1 MNLGNKLKKLRKSRN
16 LTLQELADK
25 LNEENHVGTFN
36 KGRISKWE
44 NNKEEPRLSS
54 IKQLADF
61 YGINIDSLYLK
72 EDKENGGYKNINL
85 IYNQLEE
92 SRQIKVYDFA
102 EQQLEEQNKIININK
117 YSKDETEDDI
127 VEETMEGYLS
137 AGTGEFLA
145 EDIKEPIRIHKSLLP
160 EQHYDMI
167 LQVNGDSMEPMFEDH
182 EYVFIRTTKEIRSG
196 QIGVFIIDGESL
208 LKKAYINDDH
218 LRLVS
223 LNKKYE
229 DLIFD
234 SINDIHLI
242 GTVVM

>member
-1 MNLGNKLKKLRKSRN
+1 MNVGDRMKQRRKELRLSA
-16 LTLQELADK
+16 EDVADK
-25 LNEENHVGTFN
+25 IGVNRSTVFRYE
-36 KGRISKWE
+36 KGEIEKLPIE
-44 NNKEEPRLSS
+44 ILEPLSEVLRTTPQFLMGWDEQPD
-54 IKQLADF
+54 I
-61 YGINIDSLYLK
+61 IP
-72 EDKENGGYKNINL
+72 
-85 IYNQLEE
+85 IYNQLEHA
-92 SRQIKVYDFA
+92 RQEKVYNYA
-102 EQQLEEQNKIININK
+102 EQELKEQNKVIDINK
-117 YSKDETEDDI
+117 YSKDDTEDDI

-182 EYVFIRTTKEIRSG
+182 EYVFIRTAKEIRSG

-223 LNKKYE
+223 LNKKYD

-234 SINDIHLI
+234 SVNDIHLI